1 MVEIVKTRVPAGWRK
16 GDGEFRR
23 WLIPPEVWRIEV
35 CGGLDSISVARELAK
50 RGMLEK
56 GNDGNSKVEKIA
68 GTSKRVYV
76 VTPRIFDGAFLTS
89 DRADDHHHEDLG
101 RPINA
106 WIDAYLAFAH
116 VCAAAALGD
125 ARAMDSSHSA
135 ARYFQPDFDGV
146 SGRLSGFT
154 SALRNMIESC

>member
-1 MVEIVKTRVPAGWRK
+1 VRHFIEAHGDSRFDNLNHPHDLDYPRDERSVRNRAGWRK

-23 WLIPPEVWRIEV
+23 WLIPPEVWRNEV
-35 CGGLDSISVARELAK
+35 CVGLDSKSVASELAK

-89 DRADDHHHEDLG
+89 DRADDDRHEDLE
-101 RPINA
+101 RSVNA
-106 WIDAYLAFAH
+106 W
-116 VCAAAALGD
+116 
-125 ARAMDSSHSA
+125 S
-135 ARYFQPDFDGV
+135 
-146 SGRLSGFT
+146 
-154 SALRNMIESC
+154 